1 MTERDMEELLW
12 RFPEKFLNE
21 PLEPFR
27 RQPSSQVG
35 RADLVFKDRLGRF
48 LVVEIK
54 KGMLPRGAVTGPLA

>member
-1 MTERDMEELLW
+1 MTEHDMEELLW
-12 RFPEKFLNE
+12 KFPDKLLNE

-35 RADLVFKDRLGRF
+35 RADLIFKDRLGRF

-54 KGMLPRGAVTGPLA
+54 KGVRTAL